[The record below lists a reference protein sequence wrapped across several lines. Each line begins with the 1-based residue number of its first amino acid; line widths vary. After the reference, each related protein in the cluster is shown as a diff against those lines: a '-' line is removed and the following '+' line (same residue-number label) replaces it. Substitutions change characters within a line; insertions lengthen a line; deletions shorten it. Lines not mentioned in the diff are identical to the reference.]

1 MSSFWHRLKTP
12 FLVQAP
18 MDDVADTVFRQIIA
32 KCAPPD
38 VFFTEFTCVD
48 ALCSAGRNKA
58 LQKLKFTEEE
68 RPIVAQVWGT
78 EPNYFYESA
87 KLINSLGF
95 DGIDINLGC
104 PDKAVLKKGAGGA
117 LISEPSKVALIV
129 KAAKEGAPGL
139 AMSVKTRLGIEK
151 PQVEEWL
158 GFLLTLPIDA
168 LTVHLRTI
176 QELSKAPAHWDKM
189 RDITAIRNKLQSPVV
204 LIGNGDIKSRAEA
217 IAKAKEYGIEGVMIG
232 RGTLNNFWVFNPTA
246 YAPTYPKKLNLLID
260 HLQLYDK
267 TWGKVKNF
275 NNLKKFYKYY
285 LSGQPASKQ
294 LRLKLMAVTTIEET
308 IREVRPYTRCDLS

>member
-38 VFFTEFTCVD
+38 VFSTEFTCVD

-58 LQKLKFTEEE
+58 LQKLKFTDNEH
-68 RPIVAQVWGT
+68 PIVAQVWGT
-78 EPNYFYESA
+78 EPKYFCESA
-87 KLINSLGF
+87 KLINRLGF

-117 LISEPSKVALIV
+117 LIKDPKKVSEIV
-129 KAAKEGAPGL
+129 KAVREGAPGL
-139 AMSVKTRLGIEK
+139 ALSVKTRLGIEK

-168 LTVHLRTI
+168 LTIHLRTI
-176 QELSKAPAHWDKM
+176 KELSKSPAHWDKM
-189 RDITAIRNKLQSPVV
+189 RDIAAIRNKLQSPVV
-204 LIGNGDIKSRAEA
+204 LLGNGDIKSRSEA
-217 IAKAKEYGIEGVMIG
+217 VDKAQEYGIEGVMIG
-232 RGTLNNFWVFNPTA
+232 RGLLNNFWIFSPTA
-246 YAPTYPKKLNLLID
+246 YTPTWPEKINLLID

-267 TWGKVKNF
+267 TWGKAKNF

-285 LSGQPASKQ
+285 LSGRLASKQ
-294 LRLKLMAVTTIEET
+294 LRLKLMTVNTIEET
-308 IREVRPYTRCDLS
+308 IGILNHIP